1 MVRWSTVANFF
12 WKSTQSEDG
21 QMVQW
26 PCKLSLQ
33 QCLRML
39 LEHLI
44 WSDPGGDTGE
54 SDGQRVRRRGQR
66 LLPGEGGGLSFA
78 EFLAWVWLFSFN
90 LSLAILF
97 LASLCRLEP
106 WIQTGTSGYSTT
118 LKRLCS
124 IVLVVGFSLDTG
136 ILTWLGN
143 GTEKAKVQHRKVD
156 YDKHTL
162 LYFLCFG
169 GFCTARQ
176 NFQFDEKASWVE

>member
-1 MVRWSTVANFF
+1 MAKWSNDHA
-12 WKSTQSEDG
+12 SLLA
-21 QMVQW
+21 
-26 PCKLSLQ
+26 LSNNVYS
-33 QCLRML
+33 CCFS
-39 LEHLI
+39 I
-44 WSDPGGDTGE
+44 WSDLTQEGTLGSPMAKGSEEEGSGFCRARGE
-54 SDGQRVRRRGQR
+54 AWGW
-66 LLPGEGGGLSFA
+66 LL
-78 EFLAWVWLFSFN
+78 SFN
-90 LSLAILF
+90 LSLAFQF
-97 LASLCRLEP
+97 LAWVCRLEP
-106 WIQTGTSGYSTT
+106 WIRTGTSGYSTT

-176 NFQFDEKASWVE
+176 NFQFGEKASWVE

>member
-1 MVRWSTVANFF
+1 MAKWSNDHASLLALSPTMFTHAVSASDLIWPRRGHWGVRWP
-12 WKSTQSEDG
+12 KG
-21 QMVQW
+21 Q
-26 PCKLSLQ
+26 KKRAAASAG
-33 QCLRML
+33 R
-39 LEHLI
+39 
-44 WSDPGGDTGE
+44 GGRPE
-54 SDGQRVRRRGQR
+54 FCRV
-66 LLPGEGGGLSFA
+66 
-78 EFLAWVWLFSFN
+78 FS
-90 LSLAILF
+90 LSLAFQF
-97 LASLCRLEP
+97 LVSLCRLEP

-136 ILTWLGN
+136 FLTWLGN

-176 NFQFDEKASWVE
+176 NFQFGEKASWVE